1 MKQLKI
7 FPNLYQS
14 CTGDLDKFLLLL
26 ENGVDAYEYMDSWE
40 KFDETSVPPKED
52 FYSELNK
59 ERVSDADYARIQKVW
74 EVFEIKNVGEYH
86 NLYAQC
92 DILLFA
98 DVFEIFRDKCDEIYG
113 LDPANI
119 LSAPG
124 LDGKL
129 ALKKQV

>member
-1 MKQLKI
+1 MKQLKN
-7 FPNLYQS
+7 FPNLYQFS
-14 CTGDLDKFLLLL
+14 NGDLDKFLLLL
-26 ENGVDAYEYMDSWE
+26 EKGVYPYEYMDSWE

-52 FYSELNK
+52 FYSELNE